1 MIVDQPAP
9 SATARVTTDLRGWLD
24 QVTALGQLKQL
35 DGAHWDLELGG
46 VSELMHRRPNPQAL
60 LFDNIPGYPRGHR
73 VLANM
78 LGTMERLAVTTGS
91 SPATTSLEYVRDWRH
106 KVDKIPAI
114 APDRQTDGPVLENA
128 REGDA
133 VNLLEFPAPRW
144 HADDGGRYIGT
155 ANLVVTRDPDSGW
168 VNVGTYRVMIQDE
181 RHLGCNISPGKHGRI
196 QRQKYF
202 DRGEPCPV
210 AMSFGQHPLFFLA
223 ACTDIPYQM
232 SEYDWVGGVRGQPV
246 PVIHLPRTGL
256 PVPADAELVIEGVM
270 LPDETKA
277 EGPFGEWTGYYA
289 SGQKTEPL
297 IRVDAIYYR
306 NNPIITGCPPFPPS
320 ASVEYNQWLWRAAV
334 LWNQIEAAGV
344 PDVTAVRVHPSG
356 GRFLTAVA
364 IRQRYPGHAKQA
376 GIIAAQCRT
385 GAYLGRYT
393 IVVDDD
399 VDIYDTDQLLWAM
412 SSRSDPQ
419 QDIEIIKRT
428 WSSPLDPAIAP
439 GKKGFNSRAIIDATR
454 PWEWR
459 DQFPAVSAISP
470 ELRQQLEAKWGRAL
484 DER

>member
-1 MIVDQPAP
+1 
-9 SATARVTTDLRGWLD
+9 
-24 QVTALGQLKQL
+24 
-35 DGAHWDLELGG
+35 
-46 VSELMHRRPNPQAL
+46 
-60 LFDNIPGYPRGHR
+60 
-73 VLANM
+73 
-78 LGTMERLAVTTGS
+78 
-91 SPATTSLEYVRDWRH
+91 
-106 KVDKIPAI
+106 
-114 APDRQTDGPVLENA
+114 
-128 REGDA
+128 
-133 VNLLEFPAPRW
+133 
-144 HADDGGRYIGT
+144 
-155 ANLVVTRDPDSGW
+155 
-168 VNVGTYRVMIQDE
+168 MIQDE
-181 RHLGCNISPGKHGRI
+181 KHLGCNISPGKHGRI

-202 DRGEPCPV
+202 ERGEPCPV
-210 AMSFGQHPLFFLA
+210 AMSFGQHPLLFLA

-232 SEYDWVGGVRGQPV
+232 SEYDWVGGVRGEPV
-246 PVIHLPRTGL
+246 PVINLPRTGL

-270 LPDETKA
+270 LPDETKP

-297 IRVDAIYYR
+297 IRVDAVYFR
-306 NNPIITGCPPFPPS
+306 NDPIITGSPPFPPS

-344 PDVTAVRVHPSG
+344 PDVKAVRVHPSG
-356 GRFLTAVA
+356 GRFLTVVA

-399 VDIYDTDQLLWAM
+399 VDIYDTDQLLWAL
-412 SSRSDPQ
+412 SSRSDPE

-428 WSSPLDPAIAP
+428 WSSPLDPAIPP
-439 GKKGFNSRAIIDATR
+439 GRKGFNSRAIIDATR

-470 ELRQQLEAKWGRAL
+470 ELRRQLEAKWGRAL